1 MIPTQFNAVI
11 SYIAGSAC
19 NYGPDEMDVLIDD
32 AFLFGEK
39 FEAERN
45 KRYPDNLPPPGIDT
59 QPQRGG
65 GDK

>member
-1 MIPTQFNAVI
+1 MMHLQFNAVI

-32 AFLFGEK
+32 AFQFGEK

-45 KRYPDNLPPPGIDT
+45 KRYPDNLPPPGIDP